1 MKIIVSAMLPNL
13 QSKVD
18 PRRFGRSAYL
28 LEVDTESLEYK
39 AHLNPGLG
47 AWGKTGI
54 HAAQFVID
62 RNASAVVSG
71 EFDTRVN
78 IALDDAGVVMY
89 RFQPRGTVADAITSL
104 KAGALERVGAVV
116 RPD

>member
-18 PRRFGRSAYL
+18 PRRFGRSPYL
-28 LEVDTESLEYK
+28 LEVDSESMEFK
-39 AHLNPGLG
+39 VHLNPGLG

-62 RNASAVVSG
+62 RSAAVVISG

-78 IALDDAGVVMY
+78 IALEDAGVTMY
-89 RFQPRGTVADAITSL
+89 RFQPRGTVCDAIACL
-104 KAGALERVGAVV
+104 KAGALEQVRAVV
-116 RPD
+116 HPT